1 MFAHVDADSFFAS
14 VLQRKYPQLKGKPL
28 VALGMGGGCVIAAT
42 YEVKTRGVKTGMPLR
57 EAKKIAP
64 DLIALPSDFRAT
76 YDATKQLFLLLEKY
90 CPGGVE
96 KASPDEGYLD
106 LANRL
111 PLIAYRSPNDTL
123 LNYAQQIQS
132 DANRFLDLPISIGIA
147 PTKTLAKMGSKHR
160 KPKGICI
167 IEEKDIDAFLTEKN
181 VGSIPG
187 IGWKS
192 TPKMQKIGFLTAFD
206 FAHADSFII
215 ERVLGKTGL
224 ELQKELRGEA
234 VYAVITDPP
243 PPRSISRCRS
253 FHATSD
259 ANFLYSQVMTHLQ
272 RCSTKLR
279 RNELECARVG
289 IWVRGADYK
298 SRASAERAI
307 GRHVAEEALLLPFVK
322 AAFEEIIPRIG
333 RGPSTSSGQAPRY
346 APTTRKMLCTQA
358 GFVLSDF
365 CPKGDRQISLFEE
378 PDSLKDIAAL
388 QMALD
393 ELRKKYGTES
403 VRYGSAVLHRG
414 V

>member
-243 PPRSISRCRS
+243 PPKSISRCRS
-253 FHATSD
+253 FRATGD
-259 ANFLYSQVMTHLQ
+259 TTFLYAQVMTHLQ
-272 RCSTKLR
+272 RCSAKLR

-298 SRASAERAI
+298 NGASAERSM

-322 AAFEEIIPRIG
+322 EAFEEMLRHAERSAEHPIRM
-333 RGPSTSSGQAPRY
+333 RSTQSKHVAPF
-346 APTTRKMLCTQA
+346 PCTQV
-358 GFVLSDF
+358 GLVLSDF
-365 CPKGDRQISLFEE
+365 RPKGHRQISLFEE